1 VTAADDTADVPDMRP
16 RPLGERFRSW
26 GSSAWGAIGV
36 IILAAGVV
44 WLTWTLRTIVLP
56 VLAGI
61 ILAVA
66 LAPVVRWLMAARM
79 PRGIASM
86 TALVLAIGAL
96 VAFGYTIAPTIAD
109 QFAGIGDAVREA
121 VDRLERWVE
130 RERPF
135 GFTGDDVEQAR
146 ERVAGVGVNEA
157 VDVVGVS
164 PAAGLRYVGTTLA
177 AVLIALVSSFFF
189 LRDGPA
195 IREAIV
201 ARARPGRGAAL
212 GAACDGAVGGVRA
225 FLAGAALLGIVEGT
239 AVGITLWL
247 TGSELALVMAALTF
261 MGAFVPFIGAIL
273 TGILAVA
280 VALVTAGTGPAI
292 IVAIVIVIVQQFDND
307 LLAPVIYGKL
317 LQLHPLVVILST
329 AAGIEIAGVIGAFA
343 TVPLV
348 AAATGAHRK
357 WSEARSGTD
366 QGFSADEP
374 APGDDPIAST

>member
-1 VTAADDTADVPDMRP
+1 MTVTDSADTAGIGP
-16 RPLGERFRSW
+16 RPLGERLRSW
-26 GSSAWGAIGV
+26 GLSAWGAIGV
-36 IILAAGVV
+36 ILLTAGVV
-44 WLTWTLRTIVLP
+44 WLTWTLRAILLP

-66 LAPVVRWLMAARM
+66 LAPVARWLVAVRL
-79 PRGIASM
+79 PRGIASL
-86 TALVLAIGAL
+86 TALALAIGAL
-96 VAFGYTIAPTIAD
+96 TAFAYTIAPAIAE
-109 QFAGIGDAVREA
+109 QFADIGEA
-121 VDRLERWVE
+121 VSEATDRLERWVE

-135 GFTGDDVEQAR
+135 GLTGDDVERAR
-146 ERVAGVGVNEA
+146 ERVAGVGVGEA
-157 VDVVGVS
+157 ADAVGVS
-164 PAAGLRYVGTTLA
+164 PGAGLRYVGTALA
-177 AVLIALVSSFFF
+177 AVLIALVSTFFF

-201 ARARPGRGAAL
+201 ARARPGRRTAVA
-212 GAACDGAVGGVRA
+212 AACDGAVGGVRS
-225 FLAGAALLGIVEGT
+225 FLAGAALLGSVEGI

-261 MGAFVPFIGAIL
+261 MGAFVPFIGAII
-273 TGILAVA
+273 TGALAVA

-292 IVAIVIVIVQQFDND
+292 IVAIVILAVQQFDND

-329 AAGIEIAGVIGAFA
+329 AAGIEVAGVIGAFA

-357 WSEARSGTD
+357 WAEARSGPDPGVGERERT
-366 QGFSADEP
+366 Q
-374 APGDDPIAST
+374 GDDPIVST